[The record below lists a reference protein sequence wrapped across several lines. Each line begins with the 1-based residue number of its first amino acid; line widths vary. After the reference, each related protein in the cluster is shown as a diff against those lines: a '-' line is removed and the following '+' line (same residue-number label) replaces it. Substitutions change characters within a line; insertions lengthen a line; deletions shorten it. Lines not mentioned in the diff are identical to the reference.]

1 MFDTAVPQF
10 PHLQGKIST
19 QQTGAD
25 ETRRE
30 QEQHDEYSA
39 WGGCE
44 EEPHAG
50 RALAQILLLS
60 LLSVLLG
67 MLFLKQIMTILLLYY
82 VLFVLFFFPFLLI
95 VLITKF
101 NIHFENGMKSRIIDS
116 PACLFAY

>member
-1 MFDTAVPQF
+1 MFDNAVPQF

-60 LLSVLLG
+60 LLSVLLCL
-67 MLFLKQIMTILLLYY
+67 LFFKQIMTLICCYFTILLCSIC
-82 VLFVLFFFPFLLI
+82 FVFLSFFF
-95 VLITKF
+95 
-101 NIHFENGMKSRIIDS
+101 
-116 PACLFAY
+116 